1 MPLTKW
7 AKNVTCKQG
16 QNLGNLVEF
25 HLSFIIIMQNF
36 KKKMLCLFVKCNV
49 LINNS
54 DHKPVFDYKFHS
66 SLFLRYL
73 DESFR

>member
-25 HLSFIIIMQNF
+25 HLSFIIIMQNL
-36 KKKMLCLFVKCNV
+36 KKKCYACL
-49 LINNS
+49 
-54 DHKPVFDYKFHS
+54 
-66 SLFLRYL
+66 
-73 DESFR
+73 